1 MNSFEF
7 FVVDMFG
14 YEISDWRGHAI
25 CDRVS
30 SRNMCESG
38 ITLTLGVK
46 KVHFPTKVLLFE
58 DTLQIWNVR
67 LTIGRHYKS

>member
-14 YEISDWRGHAI
+14 YEISDWCGHAI

-30 SRNMCESG
+30 SS
-38 ITLTLGVK
+38 
-46 KVHFPTKVLLFE
+46 
-58 DTLQIWNVR
+58 
-67 LTIGRHYKS
+67 

>member
-14 YEISDWRGHAI
+14 YEISDWCGHAI

-30 SRNMCESG
+30 SRSMYKLG

-46 KVHFPTKVLLFE
+46 KVYFPTKMLLFE
-58 DTLQIWNVR
+58 DTL
-67 LTIGRHYKS
+67 